1 MKVNEFF
8 DKVVVINLDRRTD
21 RLENVSKELNQL
33 NIEFERISAVDAVEL
48 DITPKDACRASH
60 IKALEMAEGNT
71 LILEDDATFM
81 PNFTDNF
88 TKFIENLPRH
98 WDIIYL
104 GAYIGTS
111 EPVNNHMVR
120 GLITSSTH
128 AYSINPKRM
137 TEMLEMA
144 RNTTDH
150 IDVAYANEHPRLKAY
165 VAQPTLVKQ
174 KPSFSDL
181 LLKDVDYLS
190 WYK

>member
-1 MKVNEFF
+1 VKVNDFF
-8 DKVVVINLDRRTD
+8 NKVILINLDKRTD
-21 RLENVSKELNQL
+21 RLEDVSKELNQL
-33 NIEFERISAVDAVEL
+33 NIEFERISAVDALEL

-88 TKFIENLPRH
+88 TKFIENLPRR
-98 WDIIYL
+98 WDILYL
-104 GAYIGTS
+104 GAYIGHS
-111 EPVNNHMVR
+111 EPVNNYMVR
-120 GLITSSTH
+120 GLITSSSH
-128 AYSINPKRM
+128 AYSINYNRVS
-137 TEMLEMA
+137 EMLEIV
-144 RNTTDH
+144 RNNTDH
-150 IDVAYANEHPRLKAY
+150 IDVAYAKEHSRLRAY

-174 KPSFSDL
+174 KPGFSDI

>member
-1 MKVNEFF
+1 MKVNDFF
-8 DKVVVINLDRRTD
+8 NKVILINLDKRTD
-21 RLENVSKELNQL
+21 RLEDVSKELNQL
-33 NIEFERISAVDAVEL
+33 NIEFERISAVDALEL

-88 TKFIENLPRH
+88 TKFIENLPRR
-98 WDIIYL
+98 WDILYL
-104 GAYIGTS
+104 GAYIGHS
-111 EPVNNHMVR
+111 EPVNNYMVR
-120 GLITSSTH
+120 GLITSSSH
-128 AYSINPKRM
+128 AYSINYNRVS
-137 TEMLEMA
+137 EMLEIV
-144 RNTTDH
+144 RNNTDH
-150 IDVAYANEHPRLKAY
+150 IDVAYAKEHSRLRAY

-174 KPSFSDL
+174 KPGFSDI

>member
-1 MKVNEFF
+1 MRVNDFFNKVIL
-8 DKVVVINLDRRTD
+8 INLDRRVD
-21 RLENVSKELNQL
+21 RLKDVTQELDDL
-33 NIEFERISAVDAVEL
+33 EISYERISAVDAVKL
-48 DITPKDACRASH
+48 GITPKDACRASH

-81 PNFTDNF
+81 PNFLENF

-150 IDVAYANEHPRLKAY
+150 IDVAYANEHPRMKAY

>member
-1 MKVNEFF
+1 MNVNDFF
-8 DKVVVINLDRRTD
+8 NKVVLINLDKRTD
-21 RLENVSKELNQL
+21 RLEDVSKELNQL

-48 DITPKDACRASH
+48 GITPKDACRASH

-81 PNFTDNF
+81 PEFADNF

-104 GAYIGTS
+104 GAYIGHS
-111 EPVNNHMVR
+111 EPVNNYMVR

-128 AYSINPKRM
+128 AYCINPKRI

-150 IDVAYANEHPRLKAY
+150 IDVAYAKEHPRLKAY
-165 VAQPTLVKQ
+165 VAKPTLVKQ
-174 KPSFSDL
+174 KPSFSDI

>member
-8 DKVVVINLDRRTD
+8 NKVILINLDRRVD
-21 RLENVSKELNQL
+21 RLKDVTEELNNL
-33 NIEFERISAVDAVEL
+33 EINFERISAVDAVEL
-48 DITPKDACRASH
+48 GITPKDACRASH

-81 PNFTDNF
+81 PNFLENF
-88 TKFIENLPRH
+88 TTFTENLPKL

-104 GAYIGTS
+104 GAHIGTS

-128 AYSINPKRM
+128 AYCINPKRI
-137 TEMLEMA
+137 TEMLDMA

-150 IDVAYANEHPRLKAY
+150 IDVAYAKEHPRMKAY

>member
-8 DKVVVINLDRRTD
+8 NKVILINLDRRTD
-21 RLENVSKELNQL
+21 RLKDVTEELNNL
-33 NIEFERISAVDAVEL
+33 EITYKRISAVDAVEL
-48 DITPKDACRASH
+48 GITPKDACRVSH

-81 PNFTDNF
+81 PNFLENF
-88 TKFIENLPRH
+88 TKFTENLPKY

-104 GAYIGTS
+104 GAHIGTS
-111 EPVNNHMVR
+111 EPVNSYMAR
-120 GLITSSTH
+120 GLITSSAH
-128 AYSINPKRM
+128 AYCINPKRI
-137 TEMLEMA
+137 TEMLNMA

-150 IDVAYANEHPRLKAY
+150 IDVAYAKEHPRMKAY

>member
-8 DKVVVINLDRRTD
+8 NKVILINLDRRVD
-21 RLENVSKELNQL
+21 RLKDVTQELDNL
-33 NIEFERISAVDAVEL
+33 EITYERISAVDAIEL
-48 DITPKDACRASH
+48 GIAPKDACRASH

-81 PNFTDNF
+81 PNFLESF
-88 TKFIENLPRH
+88 TRFTENLPKL

-104 GAYIGTS
+104 GAHIGTS
-111 EPVNNHMVR
+111 ESVNNYMVR

-128 AYSINPKRM
+128 AYCINPKRI
-137 TEMLEMA
+137 TEMLDIA

-150 IDVAYANEHPRLKAY
+150 IDVAYAREHPRMKAY

-181 LLKDVDYLS
+181 ILKDVDYLS